1 MRSVT
6 NRSIAMLASRTRGIR
21 AAQIGRGHDYGV
33 LRGVIAVSGVMV
45 FLTLGV
51 LAIAAGQGPLVPPI
65 IAGVLVFVALLR
77 DPTMLDGTVEPS
89 VRDRRRSKR
98 SAITGAVVFGSGAAA
113 VAVALVADLD
123 LLLFIAVFVC
133 LLGLFFGVDAVD
145 RQIPSELRRSP
156 LGFYRRPHAH

>member
-1 MRSVT
+1 
-6 NRSIAMLASRTRGIR
+6 MLASRTRGIR
-21 AAQIGRGHDYGV
+21 AAQSGRGHDYGV

-51 LAIAAGQGPLVPPI
+51 L
-65 IAGVLVFVALLR
+65 
-77 DPTMLDGTVEPS
+77 
-89 VRDRRRSKR
+89 
-98 SAITGAVVFGSGAAA
+98 
-113 VAVALVADLD
+113 ALVADLD